1 MGIPSDGQTRML
13 LALLMLMILVMLAGA
28 TLTILGMRARQV
40 PLPVSGLHGVAGILL
55 IVLLVIHDLHFPHNI
70 PLNAAAVVLM
80 LTATGGL
87 LLFGFRAGRQ
97 AVPGLVV
104 SLHAGFAVVAL
115 TLMIVGYLRG

>member
-1 MGIPSDGQTRML
+1 MCML
-13 LALLMLMILVMLAGA
+13 LALLILLIFVMLAGLMLA
-28 TLTILGMRARQV
+28 TLGMRGRQL
-40 PLPVSGLHGVAGILL
+40 PLAVSSLHGIAGTTL

-70 PLNAAAVVLM
+70 PVNAATVLLI

-97 AVPGLVV
+97 PLPGLVV

-115 TLMIVGYLRG
+115 TLIIVGYARG

>member
-1 MGIPSDGQTRML
+1 MSIPSDGQTRML

-104 SLHAGFAVVAL
+104 SLNAGFAVVAL